1 MTSPIVEA
9 LQQLD
14 GLLAGVCASAE
25 ISLQFDVLRNEE
37 HVDVLQVAGRI
48 QRRLDAVITTVAG
61 QVKDRDM
68 GLAAERVSPAAGCRD
83 VTELLR
89 RTLRVDTGTARRYV
103 RAADAVHQDLDLSSG
118 ALLPARFD
126 ALREALRAGELSVT
140 GLLAAVSP
148 IERPGTRIS
157 PAERD
162 VADRML
168 ADCARGLDLTD
179 DAGRPGPAPTTEELG
194 AYAQALALALDPDGK
209 EPEDARA
216 NRNRG
221 LTLGREQDGLVPLRG
236 GLLPDVAAQLQRL
249 LDALLNPNVHD
260 PEVGHA
266 EEESDAARE
275 QTSFAGV
282 AFSPEDGDA
291 TDPED
296 FPDPDDLPDPVDP
309 RTPAQ
314 KRHDAFAAILTATA
328 GTGRF
333 PTLGGAAPT
342 LVMSVSGED
351 YAAGTGRAFLE
362 GTGWDVPIGVA
373 HQTACAGGIQ
383 RVLFDERGQ
392 IVSIG
397 TSARIFTAIQR
408 RAIILRDRECLIPG
422 CHTPATWCEIHH
434 VREWAG
440 GGPTHTSNGVAL
452 CWHHHRTLD
461 TSGWQIRMNHGTPE
475 IRGPHWWD
483 PSGDWHRPRTR
494 LRARRELAGALGP
507 PGS

>member
-1 MTSPIVEA
+1 MTSTREILE
-9 LQQLD
+9 QLD
-14 GLLAGVCASAE
+14 GLLAGVCASSE
-25 ISLQFDVLRNEE
+25 MSLQFDVLPNEE
-37 HVDVLQVAGRI
+37 LVEVLQVAGRI

-162 VADRML
+162 VADRLL
-168 ADCARGLDLTD
+168 ADCARGLDLAD

-221 LTLGREQDGLVPLRG
+221 LTLGREQDGLIPLRG

-249 LDALLNPNVHD
+249 LDALLNPKVHD
-260 PEVGHA
+260 A
-266 EEESDAARE
+266 DRSDGEGDSAGDR
-275 QTSFAGV
+275 TTFAGV
-282 AFSPEDGDA
+282 TFSPDDGGES
-291 TDPED
+291 DPEG
-296 FPDPDDLPDPVDP
+296 FPDPEDLPDPVDP

-314 KRHDAFAAILTATA
+314 KRHDAFAAILTTTA

-342 LVMSVSGED
+342 LVVSVTGGD
-351 YAAGTGRAFLE
+351 YATGAGRAFLE

-408 RAIILRDRECLIPG
+408 RAIQLRDRECVIPG
-422 CHTPATWCEIHH
+422 CHVPATWCEIHH
-434 VREWAG
+434 VTEWAD
-440 GGPTHTSNGVAL
+440 GGPTHTSNGASCEYARSSSVWSPRDDDSL
-452 CWHHHRTLD
+452 GLWIPDRSQWLKHWRSSKETNPS
-461 TSGWQIRMNHGTPE
+461 SGT
-475 IRGPHWWD
+475 
-483 PSGDWHRPRTR
+483 TR
-494 LRARRELAGALGP
+494 AFAAAEQ
-507 PGS
+507 